1 MANLRNKSA
10 CEKIKVQIQQS
21 AQLASGGSPLV
32 NRNDNIKNESAYF
45 YKVIKNMDTKDRI
58 KQSRINDYEIPVD
71 EILCDNFS
79 DDFDVDKQL
88 AKQSLLGWIELIKN

>member
-45 YKVIKNMDTKDRI
+45 YKVIKIWTLKT
-58 KQSRINDYEIPVD
+58 
-71 EILCDNFS
+71 
-79 DDFDVDKQL
+79 
-88 AKQSLLGWIELIKN
+88 G